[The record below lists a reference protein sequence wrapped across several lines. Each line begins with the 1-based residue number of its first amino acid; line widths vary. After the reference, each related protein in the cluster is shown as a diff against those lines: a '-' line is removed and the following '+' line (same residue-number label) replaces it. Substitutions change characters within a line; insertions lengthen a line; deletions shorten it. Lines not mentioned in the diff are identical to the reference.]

1 MNNRIV
7 IFRLPFRGP
16 TDEFLPLR
24 GNPAYEVEWVRPQ
37 DYDGK
42 ARVIILPGSGRT
54 IDDLAALRESGGAEA
69 IRRHLAE
76 GGIVVGVCGGYQILG
91 QWLYDPRLSQGSEK
105 LVRGLGYLPH
115 STMFGPSSLA
125 EPTAPAPWLSSK
137 TSGLLL
143 VGKGAGG
150 TVTGEER
157 RSGFSY
163 TNEADASYLPLIAVL
178 NRELHESLPEEETI
192 GDILWQPG
200 RELVDGLVSSD
211 RQVWGSYLHLI
222 FHNDA
227 FLRSFFEVV

>member
-1 MNNRIV
+1 MKIV

-24 GNPAYEVEWVRPQ
+24 GNPAHEVDWVRPE

-54 IDDLAALRESGGAEA
+54 IDDLAYLRQSGGAEA
-69 IRRHLAE
+69 IQRHLAQ

-91 QWLYDPRLSQGSEK
+91 QWLYDPRLSQGSQK

-115 STMFGPSSLA
+115 STIFGPTMVEENA
-125 EPTAPAPWLSSK
+125 KAPWLSSK

-143 VGKGAGG
+143 VGRGAGG
-150 TVTGEER
+150 TVVGEER
-157 RSGFSY
+157 RSGFSFVS
-163 TNEADASYLPLIAVL
+163 ELPASYLPLIAVQD
-178 NRELHESLPEEETI
+178 RQLHEALPDEEIIAQT
-192 GDILWQPG
+192 LWQPG
-200 RELVDGLVSSD
+200 RELVDGLVSAD

-222 FHNDA
+222 FHNAA
-227 FLRSFFEVV
+227 FQSTFFEVL

>member
-1 MNNRIV
+1 MRIV

-54 IDDLAALRESGGAEA
+54 IDDLAALRQSGGAEA

-105 LVRGLGYLPH
+105 LVAGLGYLPH
-115 STMFGPSSLA
+115 STIFGPTTVEA
-125 EPTAPAPWLSSK
+125 DAKAPWLSSK
-137 TSGLLL
+137 TTGQLL
-143 VGKGAGG
+143 VGRGRGG
-150 TVTGEER
+150 TVVGEER
-157 RSGFSY
+157 RSGYSFVRQS
-163 TNEADASYLPLIAVL
+163 DASYLPLVAVQE
-178 NRELHESLPEEETI
+178 RKLHEALPDEETI
-192 GDILWQPG
+192 ADVLWQPG
-200 RELVDGLVSSD
+200 HEQMDGLVSAD
-211 RQVWGSYLHLI
+211 RKVWGSYLHLI
-222 FHNDA
+222 FHNSA
-227 FLRSFFEVV
+227 FQSSFFEVL

>member
-1 MNNRIV
+1 MKIV

-24 GNPAYEVEWVRPQ
+24 GNPAHEVEWVRPQ

-69 IRRHLAE
+69 IRRHLSQ

-91 QWLYDPRLSQGSEK
+91 QWLYDPRLSQGSQS

-115 STMFGPSSLA
+115 STIFGPTKVEENA
-125 EPTAPAPWLSSK
+125 KAPWLSSK

-143 VGKGAGG
+143 VGRGKDGI
-150 TVTGEER
+150 VIGEER
-157 RSGFSY
+157 RSGYSF
-163 TNEADASYLPLIAVL
+163 TNGTDASYLPLVAVQG
-178 NRELHESLPEEETI
+178 RDLHEPLPDEETI
-192 GDILWQPG
+192 GNVLWQPG
-200 RELVDGLVSSD
+200 HEQVDGLVSAD
-211 RQVWGSYLHLI
+211 RKVWGSYLHLI
-222 FHNDA
+222 FHNPA
-227 FLRSFFEVV
+227 FQSSFFEVL